1 MTSLRKLHQ
10 FLSSQLFYPVALS
23 TLLALSFLFVRL
35 FLSRHS
41 TYAYLVWNLFLAW
54 IPYLFSAL
62 AAGLHRWFPRRAWLL
77 ILPSALWLIFLPNA
91 PYMVTDFF
99 HLSQREVIPLWFDL
113 GLLAAFAW
121 TGLFLAIA
129 SLRTMQ
135 SLVKNYLGWI
145 TSWAFVAV
153 VTGLN
158 GLGVYLGRFLR
169 WNSWDL
175 VIQPITIVEDLLVRL
190 ANPLSHLGFFGF
202 TLMFTA
208 FLLVCYLMFTSV
220 YPVRDPNH

>member
-1 MTSLRKLHQ
+1 MKSLKNLHY
-10 FLSSQLFYPVALS
+10 FLSSQLFYPVVLS
-23 TLLALSFLFVRL
+23 TLLALSFLAGRL
-35 FLSRHS
+35 FLSRHWA
-41 TYAYLVWNLFLAW
+41 YIYLVWNLFLAW
-54 IPYLFSAL
+54 IPYLFSTL
-62 AAGLHRWFPRRAWLL
+62 AAGLHRRFPKQAWLL
-77 ILPSALWLIFLPNA
+77 VIPGALWLIFLPNA

-99 HLSQREVIPLWFDL
+99 HLSQREYIPLWYDI

-135 SLVKNYLGWI
+135 SLVKDYLGWI

-153 VTGLN
+153 VTTLN

-175 VIQPITIVEDLLVRL
+175 MIQPFTILEDILVRL
-190 ANPLSHLGFFGF
+190 ANPFSHLGFFGF

-208 FLLVCYLMFTSV
+208 FLLVCYLMFASV
-220 YPVRDPNH
+220 YPVQDPNR